1 MFFFS
6 EFAASGFAGLAM
18 VFIATPNEGLK
29 IHCQDGKTLGQIFQE
44 KTKGQR
50 PTRVI
55 RNFYSGFVP
64 TALRDVPYVMLY
76 FPFYEELRRKFTPV
90 GQEPT
95 TRKLIIF
102 APTLSGFDIFNAAT
116 SIPKS
121 FFPYFPSLTIPIRQR
136 GS

>member
-1 MFFFS
+1 
-6 EFAASGFAGLAM
+6 M

-29 IHCQDGKTLGQIFQE
+29 IHCQDGKTLGQIFEE
-44 KTKGQR
+44 KTKGQG

-76 FPFYEELRRKFTPV
+76 FPFYEALRRKFTPV

-95 TRKLIIF
+95 TRKLIVYF
-102 APTLSGFDIFNAAT
+102 LLRCRDLKFKMMP
-116 SIPKS
+116 PKS
-121 FFPYFPSLTIPIRQR
+121 VKIGYFLSFL
-136 GS
+136 

>member
-1 MFFFS
+1 
-6 EFAASGFAGLAM
+6 M

-44 KTKGQR
+44 KTKGQG

-76 FPFYEELRRKFTPV
+76 FPFYEALRRKFTPV

-95 TRKLIIF
+95 TRKLRIF
-102 APTLSGFDIFNAAT
+102 APTLSGFEIFNDAS
-116 SIPKS
+116 SICKNRS
-121 FFPYFPSLTIPIRQR
+121 FFKVFVNSFR
-136 GS
+136 